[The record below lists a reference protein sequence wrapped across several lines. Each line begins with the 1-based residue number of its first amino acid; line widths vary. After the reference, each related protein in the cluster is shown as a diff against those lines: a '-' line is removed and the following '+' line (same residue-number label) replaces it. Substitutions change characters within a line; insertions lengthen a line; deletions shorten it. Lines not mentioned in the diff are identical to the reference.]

1 MKRKSFKILVLILVA
16 LHIYLIFMRW
26 IYWMLDYH
34 YGDFDYIFL
43 KLVDVPNGFEVVD
56 NLYNEVLF
64 DIYYLAFSTIVT
76 IIIAVK
82 YLKQQKKKMK
92 KIIIYIS
99 IMVSNCASLG
109 AQSRELTATANL
121 SKDGDSIHYD
131 FITATVPQSSSA
143 SDQTWDFSNSRYLGQ
158 EKEVFFVGNDSN
170 HIKMIDKDA
179 ILDFS
184 QDKEHLLLK
193 RLQTPLLNIDFGN
206 SFEYLKFPFPLND
219 SLTCQIE
226 GKGTYCSKNK
236 LVLSGTCCTKTMAK
250 GKYQF
255 EGGYCSFDNNLN
267 PTYHYYEKDH
277 LGSIRMV
284 VNENG
289 TIEQV
294 NHYYPFGG
302 VYGDLAYNSELQK
315 NKYIGK
321 EFDHTSGLDWYDH
334 GARMYDAAKGSWDRM
349 DKLAEKYKATTPYA
363 YSINN
368 PSKFADIDGLDI
380 VYMLQGGI
388 EQKRIISKQNITYV
402 QNLANQGKE
411 SFSKEDSLFLQT
423 FIIHKTNM
431 PTKLLFD
438 RQIYKIAKNTNNENF
453 LNKRNT
459 KINISERI
467 INNQKVYIYELRYKK
482 IPPLEQECIYI
493 LFFPN
498 THECYIFYFQKLLIK
513 ENNIWLWF
521 NLRGNLSVTRI
532 NLEELKT
539 IIL

>member
-1 MKRKSFKILVLILVA
+1 MI
-16 LHIYLIFMRW
+16 
-26 IYWMLDYH
+26 
-34 YGDFDYIFL
+34 
-43 KLVDVPNGFEVVD
+43 P
-56 NLYNEVLF
+56 
-64 DIYYLAFSTIVT
+64 TIS
-76 IIIAVK
+76 
-82 YLKQQKKKMK
+82 QN
-92 KIIIYIS
+92 S
-99 IMVSNCASLG
+99 NVS
-109 AQSRELTATANL
+109 E
-121 SKDGDSIHYD
+121 
-131 FITATVPQSSSA
+131 P
-143 SDQTWDFSNSRYLGQ
+143 TWDFSNSKYLGQ

-170 HIKMIDKDA
+170 RIKMIDKDA

-184 QDKEHLLLK
+184 QDKDRLLLK

-277 LGSIRMV
+277 LGSICMV

-411 SFSKEDSLFLQT
+411 WIKAEMPKILEGFSNAIYQKYDYLIAAETSYFNQNKNLGKTYRHTNGEFVNSVKNIPDLDPTLVKSIIMEETRMGTIAGHGLNDATKDIMQANVWYSKNSNDWNQSKEQFGL
-423 FIIHKTNM
+423 KM
-431 PTKLLFD
+431 
-438 RQIYKIAKNTNNENF
+438 RQGATPYLSVHAGIGILYQKGLK
-453 LNKRNT
+453 
-459 KINISERI
+459 SSV
-467 INNQKVYIYELRYKK
+467 INNKKTTIFKGWRIAVKKYNGGGNRNYYK
-482 IPPLEQECIYI
+482 EVM
-493 LFFPN
+493 N
-498 THECYIFYFQKLLIK
+498 FY
-513 ENNIWLWF
+513 NNA
-521 NLRGNLSVTRI
+521 
-532 NLEELKT
+532 K
-539 IIL
+539 

>member
-1 MKRKSFKILVLILVA
+1 
-16 LHIYLIFMRW
+16 
-26 IYWMLDYH
+26 
-34 YGDFDYIFL
+34 
-43 KLVDVPNGFEVVD
+43 
-56 NLYNEVLF
+56 
-64 DIYYLAFSTIVT
+64 
-76 IIIAVK
+76 
-82 YLKQQKKKMK
+82 
-92 KIIIYIS
+92 
-99 IMVSNCASLG
+99 MVSNCASLG

-121 SKDGDSIHYD
+121 SKGGDSIYYD
-131 FITATVPQSSSA
+131 FITATVPQSSGFSE
-143 SDQTWDFSNSRYLGQ
+143 QLWDFSNSRYLGQ

-170 HIKMIDKDA
+170 RIKMIDKDA

-302 VYGDLAYNSELQK
+302 VYGDQTYNSELQR

-334 GARMYDAAKGSWDRM
+334 GARMYDAAKGSWDRV
-349 DKLAEKYKATTPYA
+349 DKLTYKCSEVNPYC
-363 YSINN
+363 YCLLN
-368 PSKFADIDGLDI
+368 PILKTDLDGNAPGDFFVTMDEAAIDFGL
-380 VYMLQGGI
+380 
-388 EQKRIISKQNITYV
+388 
-402 QNLANQGKE
+402 
-411 SFSKEDSLFLQT
+411 
-423 FIIHKTNM
+423 
-431 PTKLLFD
+431 
-438 RQIYKIAKNTNNENF
+438 
-453 LNKRNT
+453 
-459 KINISERI
+459 
-467 INNQKVYIYELRYKK
+467 
-482 IPPLEQECIYI
+482 
-493 LFFPN
+493 
-498 THECYIFYFQKLLIK
+498 FYNAQSIK
-513 ENNIWLWF
+513 ENKEYGSTIYEIWDVKKGKGYSYSSANTGRAKNSVLCNMPHNYHRITADIHTHGAYSYGQYNDNTF
-521 NLRGNLSVTRI
+521 SGLRGNNNQLISARDRKKIKNNYDIGLANKHKRISYVVTPNGSLQKYDPQTGKIKVLSNDMPSDSNDPDRLNENNI
-532 NLEELKT
+532 NYISIEKT
-539 IIL
+539 IVQKIDVINFLYQTF